1 MSFTNFIQFQNFV
14 AHYLCSYNALDQV
27 NIITRER
34 LLVSAAEDERTADG
48 NLAAEVLAYVTPREG
63 GDGRI
68 GAGIIVEKPGFDV
81 TAPNLPGP
89 EGDLTL
95 EILVL
100 EDRITNLGP
109 TEGTQLAAD
118 QICQTIMDA
127 LHWQQFEGF
136 GQMFCDRNAMVEA
149 RDFQPLSAYRL
160 RFRLRMPRG
169 QTAKV
174 AQPTI
179 SETENQ
185 VTLACATADAE
196 IYYTIDESYPGR
208 SNPAAILYD
217 GPFPVELADVI
228 NAAAY
233 KEGLTPSHMIQ
244 ATVVDLTEPVAV
256 ADDSG
261 AIHMGG
267 ATFQ

>member
-1 MSFTNFIQFQNFV
+1 MSFTNFIKFQNFV
-14 AHYLCSYNALDQV
+14 AHYLCSYNALDRV
-27 NIITRER
+27 NIVTRER
-34 LLVSAAEDERTADG
+34 LLADESRLPDET
-48 NLAAEVLAYVTPREG
+48 LAVEVLAYTTPREG

-68 GAGIIVEKPGFDV
+68 GAGIIIEKPGFET

-89 EGDLTL
+89 EGHLTL

-100 EDRITNLGP
+100 EDRLTNSGP

-136 GQMFCDRNAMVEA
+136 GQMFSDRNAMTEA

-160 RFRLRMPRG
+160 RFKLRMPRA
-169 QTAKV
+169 QTEKV

-179 SETENQ
+179 TEVALS
-185 VTLACATADAE
+185 VTLACATADAQ
-196 IYYTIDESYPGR
+196 IYYTLDESYPGR
-208 SNPAAILYD
+208 SNPGAILYSA
-217 GPFPVELADVI
+217 PFTVVAGDII

-233 KEGLTPSHMIQ
+233 KEALTPSHMIQ
-244 ATVVDLTEPVAV
+244 ATVT
-256 ADDSG
+256 
-261 AIHMGG
+261 
-267 ATFQ
+267 